1 MNKERAIIHYHTAI
15 MVFRKWLQQ
24 GIINEDEFMK
34 IDAIIAGKY
43 GLPNS
48 SIYRESACYQRLL
61 E

>member
-1 MNKERAIIHYHTAI
+1 MSKVQAIIHYHVAVS
-15 MVFRKWLQQ
+15 VFRKWLVQD
-24 GIINEDEFMK
+24 IINEDEFMK

-43 GLPNS
+43 GLQNC